1 MHLRAVLR
9 RSGSFVKELNGR
21 SRATTD
27 ADGRFVLSDC
37 PRSGALWT
45 IDGEG
50 LVWTSANAPTDA
62 GPVRLVVARRLKFR
76 LAPTSGA
83 HTAATAFEI
92 RDAAGKVLTTTERR
106 PGVQSIHD
114 RVRLRDAAVYEV
126 DERATVLVLFAG
138 DRELGS
144 VPLQLRQDDVTHVGF

>member
-1 MHLRAVLR
+1 VHLRAVLR

-50 LVWTSANAPTDA
+50 LAWTSANAPTDA

-83 HTAATAFEI
+83 HTAATAFEV

-106 PGVQSIHD
+106 PGVQSMHD
-114 RVRLRDAAVYEV
+114 RVRLRDTAVYEV
-126 DERATVLVLFAG
+126 DERAAVLVLFAG

-144 VPLQLRQDDVTHVGF
+144 VPLQLRTDDVTDVGF